1 MKTTLEIPDQIFY
14 RAKSKAAEQGVSLRQ
29 FVTEAVE
36 EKLGATR
43 AVGAKL
49 RMKHVGQLKDLR
61 KETRR
66 IDKVIADAFEKV
78 DREMWASKQQD

>member
-49 RMKHVGQLKDLR
+49 RMKHVG
-61 KETRR
+61 
-66 IDKVIADAFEKV
+66 
-78 DREMWASKQQD
+78 S